1 MDLGLLD
8 RVAIVGNSS
17 QGIGRETALCLAREG
32 VNLTIVSDHE
42 DELRQTERDIS
53 RVSSQHK
60 VLAIPGEMLSSA
72 DVRRVVRGTHNRFG
86 RIDILVNSIGQQ
98 PTKAPSLMDDQEW
111 EEALQR
117 NFLSV
122 VRMCREVMPYMQQQ
136 QWGRI
141 INPLSAPVGR
151 SFKGRVVSISNPIA
165 LLGYSKMLAVE
176 LGAFNIT
183 VNSVLA
189 GVIDTEPLTSFYEAA
204 ANDQG
209 TSLSEIVKSDI
220 PMHRMGKPGEM
231 ADLITFL
238 ASERSSYITGT
249 TVPVDGGA
257 VQFPI

>member
-98 PTKAPSLMDDQEW
+98 PTKAPSLMDDQ
-111 EEALQR
+111 
-117 NFLSV
+117 
-122 VRMCREVMPYMQQQ
+122 RM
-136 QWGRI
+136 
-141 INPLSAPVGR
+141 GR
-151 SFKGRVVSISNPIA
+151 SPSA
-165 LLGYSKMLAVE
+165 
-176 LGAFNIT
+176 
-183 VNSVLA
+183 
-189 GVIDTEPLTSFYEAA
+189 
-204 ANDQG
+204 
-209 TSLSEIVKSDI
+209 
-220 PMHRMGKPGEM
+220 
-231 ADLITFL
+231 
-238 ASERSSYITGT
+238 
-249 TVPVDGGA
+249 
-257 VQFPI
+257 

>member
-8 RVAIVGNSS
+8 RVAIVVNSS
-17 QGIGRETALCLAREG
+17 DGIGRETALSLAREG
-32 VNLTIVSDHE
+32 ANLTIVSDHE
-42 DELRQTERDIS
+42 DELRHTEREIS

-60 VLAIPGEMLSSA
+60 VLAVPGDTLSSNG
-72 DVRRVVRGTHNRFG
+72 VRRIVRGTHNRFG

-111 EEALQR
+111 EDSLQH

-151 SFKGRVVSISNPIA
+151 SFKGRVLSISNPTA
-165 LLGYSKMLAVE
+165 VLGYSKMLAVE
-176 LGAFNIT
+176 LATYNIT
-183 VNSVLA
+183 VNSVMA
-189 GVIDTEPLTSFYEAA
+189 GMIDIEPLTPFYEEA

-209 TSLSEIVKSDI
+209 ASLSEIVKSDI
-220 PMHRMGKPGEM
+220 PMHRMGRPGEM

-238 ASERSSYITGT
+238 ASERSSYITGA